1 MIDQFFSADD
11 EMKVKYKRK
20 NPKVPNGW
28 EMIGTEKYVKG
39 MWPAPSKSPI
49 THLYKGTIWKCRISK
64 TAVATVTSLVN
75 THTK

>member
-1 MIDQFFSADD
+1 MMDQFFSADD

-39 MWPAPSKSPI
+39 M
-49 THLYKGTIWKCRISK
+49 
-64 TAVATVTSLVN
+64 
-75 THTK
+75 